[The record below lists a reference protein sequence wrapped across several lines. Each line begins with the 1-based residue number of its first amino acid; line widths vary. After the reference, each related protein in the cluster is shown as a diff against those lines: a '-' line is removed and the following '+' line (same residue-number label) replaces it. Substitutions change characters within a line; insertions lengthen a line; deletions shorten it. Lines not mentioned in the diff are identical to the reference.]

1 MLNGLLQM
9 ERLSSGY
16 QRIPVLNEVSF
27 HISEGEMVAIIGP
40 NGAGKTT
47 LLKKISG
54 LIPPVSGRII
64 FDGKDITG
72 YPLILSAGS
81 GLPTCRRAG
90 GCFPI

>member
-47 LLKKISG
+47 LLKKDLG
-54 LIPPVSGRII
+54 PDPTRIWTNY
-64 FDGKDITG
+64 F
-72 YPLILSAGS
+72 
-81 GLPTCRRAG
+81 
-90 GCFPI
+90 